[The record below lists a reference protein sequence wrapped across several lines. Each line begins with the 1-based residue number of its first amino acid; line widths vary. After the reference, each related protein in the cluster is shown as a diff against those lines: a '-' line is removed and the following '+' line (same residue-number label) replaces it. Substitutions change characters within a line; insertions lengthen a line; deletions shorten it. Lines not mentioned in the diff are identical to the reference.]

1 MSVKSDKKHGF
12 SCGGNFGWD
21 GLWLKNSTLLLSH
34 SLTPGDS
41 PLAGTHTVLSKSCC
55 AAYLSRPKKGRSA
68 KLCVERR
75 AGIAHVHMYVWSLT
89 GLVAG
94 WIRVYL
100 DTWYVFQRTV
110 LLFPSQ
116 PPKCYHCT
124 GIVPTLKLLHAWS
137 GCVQAHAFKVLTHCS
152 STTRD
157 TSYIAGK
164 LTRTHLPNKNCR
176 SSGGRL

>member
-41 PLAGTHTVLSKSCC
+41 PPAGTHTVLSKSCC
-55 AAYLSRPKKGRSA
+55 AAYLPRPKKGRSA

-94 WIRVYL
+94 WIRVYPY
-100 DTWYVFQRTV
+100 DTYSKELCCFF
-110 LLFPSQ
+110 LPSH
-116 PPKCYHCT
+116 PSAIT
-124 GIVPTLKLLHAWS
+124 
-137 GCVQAHAFKVLTHCS
+137 VQALFLHLSCYMRGQDVFRLMHSKYLPTAAVI
-152 STTRD
+152 TTRD

-164 LTRTHLPNKNCR
+164 LTRTYLPYKNCR
-176 SSGGRL
+176 S